1 MENKKFL
8 VLLQEQNASA
18 LKKVER
24 EFKVSL
30 TSSEELSSTN
40 KSYDIINANN
50 GVVYKNLG
58 VAVMDEVDMDQLK
71 SAVNNDRSPVIYF
84 EEERDFFAVNEMNLI
99 NDLKVKAAELSSMIA
114 ELENFL
120 IKKPLVQE
128 ALTEMEW
135 GLKAIGIDRAQFTG
149 KGIDLCVLDTGLDLA
164 HPDFADRNIVGKSFV
179 PDEVWEK
186 DPYGHGTHCAGTAAG
201 NVRSDT
207 GKRYGIA
214 KDCNLK
220 IGKVLSN
227 KGKGTTSGI
236 IDAIDW
242 ALEHKFRI
250 ISMSL
255 ASPVKLNEKPSAI
268 FEAVGRKAMENNCL
282 LIAAAGND
290 SKRPAVPAPVA
301 SPANCGSIMSVAAI
315 DSQMRIANFSNG
327 GINSAHGGNI
337 NVCAPGVDI
346 LSARPVKEG
355 ANSLYTLMKGT
366 SMAAPHV
373 AGLAALYMEK
383 FPDLRADKIWDLLE
397 STAKA
402 IQNLKYRDIGSGLVQ
417 FVP

>member
-1 MENKKFL
+1 MESKKYV
-8 VLLQEQNASA
+8 VLLQDQNSSA

-30 TSSEELSSTN
+30 TSSEELSSIN
-40 KSYDIINANN
+40 KSYDIIDANN

-58 VAVMDEVDMDQLK
+58 VAVMDELDVDQLK
-71 SAVNNDRSPVIYF
+71 AAVNNDRSPILYY
-84 EEERDFFAVNEMNLI
+84 EEERDFFAVNEMDLI
-99 NDLKVKAAELSSMIA
+99 NDLKLKAAELSSMIA
-114 ELENFL
+114 ELENFMVN
-120 IKKPLVQE
+120 KPLPQKP
-128 ALTEMEW
+128 LTEMEW

-149 KGIDLCVLDTGLDLA
+149 KGIDLCVLDTGFDLA
-164 HPDFADRNIVGKSFV
+164 HPDFSARNIEGKSFV
-179 PDEVWEK
+179 PDEIWDK

-255 ASPVKLNEKPSAI
+255 ASPVKVNEKPSVI
-268 FEAVGRKAMENNCL
+268 FETVGRKALENNCL

-301 SPANCGSIMSVAAI
+301 APANCSSIMAVAAI
-315 DSQMRIANFSNG
+315 DSQMRVANFSNG
-327 GINSAHGGNI
+327 GINAANGGNV

-346 LSARPVKEG
+346 LSARPVKAAG
-355 ANSLYTLMKGT
+355 NSPYTMMNGT
-366 SMAAPHV
+366 SMATPHV
-373 AGLAALYMEK
+373 AGLTALYMEK
-383 FPDLRADKIWDLLE
+383 FPELSAAKIWELVE
-397 STAKA
+397 SSART
-402 IQNLKYRDIGSGLVQ
+402 IQNLKYRDIGSGLIQ
-417 FVP
+417 FIP

>member
-1 MENKKFL
+1 MESKKYV
-8 VLLQEQNASA
+8 VLLQDQNSSA
-18 LKKVER
+18 VRKVER

-30 TSSEELSSTN
+30 TSSEDLSSTN
-40 KSYDIINANN
+40 KSYDIIDADN
-50 GVVYKNLG
+50 GVLYKNLG
-58 VAVMDEVDMDQLK
+58 VAVMDELDVDQLQA
-71 SAVNNDRSPVIYF
+71 AVNNERSPVLYY
-84 EEERDFFAVNEMNLI
+84 EEERDFFAVNEMDLI
-99 NDLKVKAAELSSMIA
+99 HSLKLKAAELSSAIA
-114 ELENFL
+114 ELESFMIN
-120 IKKPLVQE
+120 KPLPQKS
-128 ALTEMEW
+128 LTEMEW
-135 GLKAIGIDRAQFTG
+135 GLKAIGIDHSQYTG
-149 KGIDLCVLDTGLDLA
+149 KGIDLCVLDTGFDVS
-164 HPDFADRNIVGKSFV
+164 HPDFSDRNIVGKSFI
-179 PDEVWEK
+179 PDEVWDR

-255 ASPVKLNEKPSAI
+255 ASPVKVNEKPSPI
-268 FEAVGRKAMENNCL
+268 FEVVGRKALDNNCL

-290 SKRPAVPAPVA
+290 SKRPAVPLPVGA
-301 SPANCGSIMSVAAI
+301 PANCSSIMAVAAI
-315 DSQMRIANFSNG
+315 DSQMRVAVFSNG
-327 GINSAHGGNI
+327 GINSSNGGNV

-346 LSARPVKEG
+346 LSARPLKAPDNV
-355 ANSLYTLMKGT
+355 AYTMMNGT
-366 SMAAPHV
+366 SMATPHV

-383 FPDLRADKIWDLLE
+383 FPDLRAEKIWELLE
-397 STAKA
+397 STAKS
-402 IQNLKYRDIGSGLVQ
+402 IQNLKYRDIGSGLIQ